1 MCVEDELVDKI
12 VELAMKEAELAA
24 VMVKLIEATRE
35 LIYEFKKRKK
45 PETVIP
51 ATAQPVREMIL
62 GVMEPGKAYTPVDI
76 KRLIRE
82 KYGTEILYSTLHIT
96 IHTLTR
102 KGVLK
107 KLKRGVYQLAP

>member
-1 MCVEDELVDKI
+1 
-12 VELAMKEAELAA
+12 
-24 VMVKLIEATRE
+24 MVKLIEATRE

-82 KYGTEILYSTLHIT
+82 KYGTEIPYSTLLIT

-107 KLKRGVYQLAP
+107 KLKRGVYQLTP